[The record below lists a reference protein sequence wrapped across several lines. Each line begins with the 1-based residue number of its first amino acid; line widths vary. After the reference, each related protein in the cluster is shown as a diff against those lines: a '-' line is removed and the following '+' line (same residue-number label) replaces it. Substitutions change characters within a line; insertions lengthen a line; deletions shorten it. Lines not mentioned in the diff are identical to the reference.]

1 MGLGIPK
8 KTILGHEIANFW
20 EKMAGVAV
28 VMYGVVSGALGF
40 SLGVTIHASGVSP
53 INAIANDCGLS
64 LGAAQGILVLTAL
77 LVLCFG
83 SLFLPGNERAGG
95 DVYRAAC
102 TAAWV
107 CAVFSYVLG
116 AFAAD
121 YVSLSTS

>member
-1 MGLGIPK
+1 
-8 KTILGHEIANFW
+8 
-20 EKMAGVAV
+20 MAGIAV
-28 VMYGVVSGALGF
+28 VLYGVVSGAVGF

-53 INAIANDCGLS
+53 INAVANDYGLS

-83 SLFLPGNERAGG
+83 SLCLPPAAPAGG

-102 TAAWV
+102 IGAWV

-121 YVSLSTS
+121 YVSLTTS